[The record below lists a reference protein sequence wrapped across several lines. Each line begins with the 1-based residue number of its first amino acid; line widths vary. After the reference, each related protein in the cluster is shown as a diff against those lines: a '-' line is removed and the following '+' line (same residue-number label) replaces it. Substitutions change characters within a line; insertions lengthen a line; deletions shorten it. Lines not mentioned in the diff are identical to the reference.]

1 MSGRR
6 KVLVTLPYLYGRQ
19 ATYLRRLAKA
29 GFEVAVNDRGR
40 RYTED
45 ELVET
50 LPGCFATIAGSE
62 PYTER
67 VLAAAHDLKVIARW
81 GVGYDR
87 VDVAAATRHGVAV
100 AMTFGANH
108 EAVADHAFALMA
120 GLACAVLPTHR
131 RVAGGDW
138 PEGFH
143 GSLWKATVGIIG
155 LGRIGRAVARRC
167 KGFEMRILAN
177 DIAVDTE
184 DARRDGIDLVPL
196 ETLIRESDF
205 VTLHAPLTDQTRD
218 LMSRERLAWMK
229 PTAFLVNTARGELID
244 EDALFEAL
252 SAGVI
257 GGAGLDVFRR
267 EPPTDSPLL
276 RLQNVLFTP
285 HSATQNDKCEALVA
299 NRCIDSILAIAR
311 GEEPGGDDVLNPE
324 VFHRPAAAGKRNPDT
339 GP

>member
-1 MSGRR
+1 MNVRR

-19 ATYLRRLAKA
+19 APYLTRLEKA
-29 GFEVAVNDRGR
+29 GFEIAFNDRGR

-45 ELVET
+45 ELVEI

-67 VLAAAHDLKVIARW
+67 VLTAARDLRVIARW

-87 VDVAAATRHGVAV
+87 IDVASATRHGVAV

-108 EAVADHAFALMA
+108 EAVADHAFALIG
-120 GLACAVLPTHR
+120 GLACALLPTHGH
-131 RVAGGDW
+131 VAGGDW
-138 PEGFH
+138 LEGFH

-177 DIAVDTE
+177 DIAADTD
-184 DARRDGIDLVPL
+184 DARRNGIALVPL
-196 ETLIRESDF
+196 EPLIRESDF
-205 VTLHAPLTDQTRD
+205 VTLHAPLTDETRD
-218 LMSRERLAWMK
+218 LMNRERLAWMK
-229 PTAFLVNTARGELID
+229 PTAFLINTARGELID

-257 GGAGLDVFRR
+257 AGAGLDVFRR

-276 RLQNVLFTP
+276 RLGNVLFTP
-285 HSATQNDKCEALVA
+285 HSATQNDKSEALVA
-299 NRCIDSILAIAR
+299 DRCVDSILAIAR
-311 GEEPGGDDVLNPE
+311 GEDPGGDDVLNPE
-324 VFHRPAAAGKRNPDT
+324 VLHCPAATGKRNPDT